1 YLKES
6 LQREFN
12 RANRELF
19 PISILIMDID
29 NFKNIND
36 TYGHQVGDKFL
47 IKIADLLK
55 KNSRGSD
62 ITCRYGG
69 EEFILVLPETE
80 AQIAHARAEQFR
92 AEISQVRIPHEM
104 KDLNISVS
112 MGIAVYPEHSTIAE
126 ELIVKADL
134 ALYQSKNNGRN
145 RVTVWRETMQKDKV

>member
-1 YLKES
+1 
-6 LQREFN
+6 
-12 RANRELF
+12 
-19 PISILIMDID
+19 MDID

-104 KDLNISVS
+104 TQYLTSSAASDVHLN
-112 MGIAVYPEHSTIAE
+112 GLRTIAFSE
-126 ELIVKADL
+126 GTAASSRSVKL
-134 ALYQSKNNGRN
+134 ML
-145 RVTVWRETMQKDKV
+145 